1 MRWLVLVVFGA
12 AALGAVVALD
22 YPLARAGLFDDAKD
36 FLGDLGIDDPAGAL
50 LADEEIAEGLR
61 EALGVGA
68 GRVVDTLGVEDG
80 FNASTDV
87 HIPLPRKLRKVQEM
101 LEPLGLGRHGEKLE
115 LRLNRAAEAAMPR
128 ARALFWSAI
137 EEMTLDDVRAIYD
150 GPDDAATQYFRTK
163 MSEPLAGEM
172 KPIVDEEL
180 ANVGAIRSYDR
191 MMGEYDDIP
200 FVPDVKSDLTNHVL
214 KRAIDGVFL
223 YLGREEA
230 AIRQDPAKRT
240 TEILQ
245 RVFGAE

>member
-1 MRWLVLVVFGA
+1 MVFGG
-12 AALGAVVALD
+12 AALCAALV
-22 YPLARAGLFDDAKD
+22 PPPARAGLFDDATD
-36 FLGDLGIDDPAGAL
+36 YLRNLGVDDPAGAL
-50 LADEEIAEGLR
+50 LGDDEIAEGLR
-61 EALGVGA
+61 EALRVGA

-80 FNASTDV
+80 FNASPDV
-87 HIPLPRKLRKVQEM
+87 HIPLPKNLRKVQE
-101 LEPLGLGRHGEKLE
+101 LLSDLGLDRFGEKLE
-115 LRLNRAAEAAMPR
+115 LRLNRAAEAAVPR

-150 GPDDAATQYFRTK
+150 GPDDAATQYFRSK
-163 MSEPLAGEM
+163 MSEPLAAEM

-180 ANVGAIRSYDR
+180 ANVGAIRAYDR

-200 FVPDVKSDLTNHVL
+200 FMPDVKSDLTRHVL
-214 KRAIDGVFL
+214 KRAIGGVFL